1 MSKAKQNWTN
11 ICNRVDTCA
20 LTGAAAFI
28 AGIPNSEVL
37 VNGPLWC
44 YFYALRYLERADCS
58 MSLRIRGSQPDNNA
72 VVYGAEKYIVQALE
86 GFVAEQQRPSV
97 LLLESS
103 CSMSLIGDDLAG
115 IVKKEQLPF
124 PVVTMDCGGMIGG
137 FAEGYARAAQK
148 ALESLVTAQ
157 QGERRPLA
165 VNLVG
170 QTDYYLQGAADTR
183 ELRRILELA
192 GYEVLTAPGSGTSLA
207 ELQHVGEAALNIVTN
222 VELGLD
228 VARYLEKKYGTP
240 YLIAGLPYGIK
251 GTLSWLKKI
260 HAALPC
266 QDLNEVEHEAA
277 NLQHI
282 IDAKNSEARLLWGS
296 LWFDEVLV
304 SAPSTQALC
313 LAQALRTEWADM
325 GSLTVVCQQALQE
338 RLTCEAADAVLAVG
352 QDDEAIEAYLNS
364 CNNVLVLASSSE
376 SSVLYRRNG
385 CKFIPCNIAYPAQD
399 DLFFAQ
405 EPFVGFNG
413 CLQLLQRLWNK
424 FSANL
429 LKQQGR

>member
-1 MSKAKQNWTN
+1 MSKVKQNWTN

-28 AGIPNSEVL
+28 AGIPGSEVL

-86 GFVAEQQRPSV
+86 SLVAEQQRPSV

-148 ALESLVTAQ
+148 GLAALVTEQ
-157 QGERRPLA
+157 PKERKALA
-165 VNLVG
+165 VNLIG

-183 ELRRILELA
+183 ELQRILRLA
-192 GYEVLTAPGSGTSLA
+192 GYEVLTAPGSGSSLA
-207 ELQHVGEAALNIVTN
+207 ELQQVGEAALNIVTN

-228 VARYLEKKYGTP
+228 VAKYLEKKYGTP
-240 YLIAGLPYGIK
+240 YVIAGLPYGIK
-251 GTLSWLKKI
+251 GTVSWLKKI
-260 HAALPC
+260 HAVLPC
-266 QDLNEVEHEAA
+266 PQLEQVEQEAER
-277 NLQHI
+277 LQHI
-282 IDAKNSEARLLWGS
+282 VDAKNSEARLLWGS

-304 SAPSTQALC
+304 SAPATQAVC
-313 LAQALRTEWADM
+313 LAQAVRTEWADM
-325 GSLTVVCQQALQE
+325 GRLTVVCQQTLKEA
-338 RLTCEAADAVLAVG
+338 LTCEAADAVLTVG

-364 CNNVLVLASSSE
+364 CKNVLVLASSSE
-376 SSVLYRRNG
+376 SSVLYRRSG
-385 CKFIPCNIAYPAQD
+385 CRFIPFNIAYPAQD
-399 DLFFAQ
+399 DIFFAQ

-424 FSANL
+424 FSTNL
-429 LKQQGR
+429 LAQQGR

>member
-1 MSKAKQNWTN
+1 MSKAGQNWTN

-20 LTGAAAFI
+20 LTGAAAFVAGI
-28 AGIPNSEVL
+28 AGSEVL

-72 VVYGAEKYIVQALE
+72 VVYGAEKYIVQALQNL
-86 GFVAEQQRPSV
+86 VAEQQKPSV

-137 FAEGYARAAQK
+137 FAEGYARAAK
-148 ALESLVTAQ
+148 KSLEALVTAQ
-157 QGERRPLA
+157 PKERKALA
-165 VNLVG
+165 VNLIG

-192 GYEVLTAPGSGTSLA
+192 GYEVLTAPGSGSSLA
-207 ELQHVGEAALNIVTN
+207 ELQQVGEAALNIVTN

-228 VARYLEKKYGTP
+228 VAKYLEKKYGTP
-240 YLIAGLPYGIK
+240 YLAVGLPYGIK
-251 GTLSWLKKI
+251 GTMRWLEKI

-266 QDLNEVEHEAA
+266 PLLAQVQAEADR
-277 NLQHI
+277 LQHI
-282 IDAKNSEARLLWGS
+282 VDAKNSEARLLWGS

-304 SAPSTQALC
+304 SAPTTQALC

-325 GSLTVVCQQALQE
+325 GRLTVVCQQSLRE
-338 RLTCEAADAVLAVG
+338 DFSCEAADAVLTVG
-352 QDDEAIEAYLNS
+352 RDDEAIEEYLNS

-376 SSVLYRRNG
+376 SSVLYRRND
-385 CKFIPCNIAYPAQD
+385 CKFIPFNIAYPAQD
-399 DLFFAQ
+399 DIFFAQ

>member
-1 MSKAKQNWTN
+1 MSKAGQNWTN

-20 LTGAAAFI
+20 LTGAAAFV
-28 AGIPNSEVL
+28 AGIPGSEVL

-86 GFVAEQQRPSV
+86 NLVAEQQHPSV

-148 ALESLVTAQ
+148 ALEVLVTEQPKEQKA
-157 QGERRPLA
+157 LA
-165 VNLVG
+165 VNLIG
-170 QTDYYLQGAADTR
+170 QTEYYLQGAADTR
-183 ELRRILELA
+183 ELQRILELA
-192 GYEVLTAPGSGTSLA
+192 GYEVLTAPGSGSSLE

-222 VELGLD
+222 IELGLD
-228 VARYLEKKYGTP
+228 VAKYLEKKYGTP
-240 YLIAGLPYGIK
+240 YLVTGLPYGIK
-251 GTLSWLKKI
+251 GTLCWLEKI
-260 HAALPC
+260 HAVLSCPKFA
-266 QDLNEVEHEAA
+266 QVQAEADR
-277 NLQHI
+277 LQHI
-282 IDAKNSEARLLWGS
+282 VDAKNSEARLLWGS

-325 GSLTVVCQQALQE
+325 SRLTVICQQTLKKE
-338 RLTCEAADAVLAVG
+338 FTCEAADTVLTAG
-352 QDDEAIEAYLNS
+352 RDDEAIEAYLNS

-376 SSVLYRRNG
+376 SSVLYRRSD
-385 CKFIPCNIAYPAQD
+385 CQFIPFNIAYPAQD
-399 DLFFAQ
+399 DIFFAQ
-405 EPFVGFNG
+405 EPFAGFNG